1 MNPPESSTLKII
13 APPPVL
19 YLAAMFV
26 ACVLHMT
33 TNTTL
38 HRGDYFVSIL
48 GILVFIASAVFARWA
63 FITMKSAGTSASP
76 RETSKNLTTFGPF
89 KYSRNPIYVA
99 MTGLYIGFALIIN
112 AIWPFVVLVPLL
124 VVMQWGVIL
133 REEQYLAL
141 QFGEE
146 YLNYKKNVRRW
157 L

>member
-1 MNPPESSTLKII
+1 
-13 APPPVL
+13 
-19 YLAAMFV
+19 
-26 ACVLHMT
+26 
-33 TNTTL
+33 
-38 HRGDYFVSIL
+38 
-48 GILVFIASAVFARWA
+48 
-63 FITMKSAGTSASP
+63 MKSAGTSASP